1 MSSILD
7 YKFKAKDLL
16 SKKEELLGLIIQFM
30 AYDKLDFQG
39 DGAASDIEQAIV
51 QSQTST
57 ELTTQT
63 TTETTTAINLEEQI
77 SLIEKLVISG
87 NSIAKDN
94 LDKITAILEEDEIE
108 DKLTFRATL
117 NMLFHTLQDFLYFLH
132 NPLESNLFGFKN
144 GELDYIS
151 KNPEGTVLTIRIN
164 IFKSVIGY
172 PVKPIDFC
180 GENSCINIGSLT
192 DYFWTGVGLYY
203 EKNSCILFGTSTF
216 FCQKPENNGIDPCMN
231 VGPNV
236 LYERECHIESSGPPP
251 NQVINYGKMLVVTLL
266 EGQREKF
273 GNLELRENKIYIL
286 TAKETLEVSLFKKV
300 YTLNGTGQGFN
311 YEKTELPFSPEEVD
325 RYVDHYTPSEYVDA
339 QTHALFNTSITSILW
354 GTLFLLGILM
364 FKNRRAIQKI
374 KEREKE
380 MLKKEKLKKS
390 QKKSTS
396 FYLPSAPIDHQ

>member
-1 MSSILD
+1 
-7 YKFKAKDLL
+7 
-16 SKKEELLGLIIQFM
+16 
-30 AYDKLDFQG
+30 
-39 DGAASDIEQAIV
+39 
-51 QSQTST
+51 
-57 ELTTQT
+57 
-63 TTETTTAINLEEQI
+63 
-77 SLIEKLVISG
+77 
-87 NSIAKDN
+87 
-94 LDKITAILEEDEIE
+94 
-108 DKLTFRATL
+108 
-117 NMLFHTLQDFLYFLH
+117 
-132 NPLESNLFGFKN
+132 
-144 GELDYIS
+144 
-151 KNPEGTVLTIRIN
+151 
-164 IFKSVIGY
+164 
-172 PVKPIDFC
+172 
-180 GENSCINIGSLT
+180 
-192 DYFWTGVGLYY
+192 
-203 EKNSCILFGTSTF
+203 
-216 FCQKPENNGIDPCMN
+216 MN